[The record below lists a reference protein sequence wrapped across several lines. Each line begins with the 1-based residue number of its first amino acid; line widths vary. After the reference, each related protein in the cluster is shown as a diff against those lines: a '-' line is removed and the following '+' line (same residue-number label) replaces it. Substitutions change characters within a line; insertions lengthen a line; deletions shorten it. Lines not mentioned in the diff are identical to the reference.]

1 MLKKA
6 IGLLILALLA
16 APILAGE
23 PGSSPVD
30 KKVGYAL
37 IDGIGEM
44 FHEMARSGSGGV
56 GKVNTA
62 VEKFMADAR
71 KAREQGQIDPV
82 FFARYTRILAII
94 KIAVAPDPQGILVP
108 MFDDELRRFVR
119 EVLGEDYRLRG
130 SGPEAIGQLANAI
143 ADELINLHLYLDDI
157 ETKEKLRKAWDEKMS
172 APAGKAG

>member
-37 IDGIGEM
+37 IDGIGET
-44 FHEMARSGSGGV
+44 FHEMAVSGSGGV
-56 GKVNTA
+56 EKVNSA

-71 KAREQGQIDPV
+71 KAKEQGQIDPV

-119 EVLGEDYRLRG
+119 EVLGEDYRG
-130 SGPEAIGQLANAI
+130 SGPEAIGQVANAI
-143 ADELINLHLYLDDI
+143 ADELVNLHLYLDDI

>member
-1 MLKKA
+1 MLKKS
-6 IGLLILALLA
+6 IGLLVLAFLA

-37 IDGIGEM
+37 IDSIGET
-44 FHEMARSGSGGV
+44 FHEMAMSGSGGV
-56 GKVNTA
+56 EKVNTA

-71 KAREQGQIDPV
+71 KAKEQGQIDPV

-94 KIAVAPDPQGILVP
+94 KIAVAPDPQGVLVP

-119 EVLGEDYRLRG
+119 EVLGEDYKS
-130 SGPEAIGQLANAI
+130 SGPQAIGQVANAI

-157 ETKEKLRKAWDEKMS
+157 ETKEKLRKAWDEKLS
-172 APAGKAG
+172 APAKKKE

>member
-1 MLKKA
+1 MLKKS
-6 IGLLILALLA
+6 IGLLVLAFLA

-30 KKVGYAL
+30 KKVGYVL
-37 IDGIGEM
+37 IDSIGET
-44 FHEMARSGSGGV
+44 FHQMAMSGSGGV
-56 GKVNTA
+56 EKVNTA

-71 KAREQGQIDPV
+71 KAKEQGQIDPV

-119 EVLGEDYRLRG
+119 EVLGEDYKG
-130 SGPEAIGQLANAI
+130 SGPQAIGQVANAI
-143 ADELINLHLYLDDI
+143 ADELVNLHLYLDDI
-157 ETKEKLRKAWDEKMS
+157 ETKEKLRKAWDEKLS
-172 APAGKAG
+172 SPPRKEG